1 MSDWLVHS
9 SGPWKKHKYKSR
21 SGSPGNYSYVYPKTA
36 SEGVV
41 DAYEKKKRDDYND
54 SAANNAASQR
64 IAAQQAGKKWQAKQN
79 ENYFHKNLRTGLKVL
94 DSLNTKNNSIDR
106 VAHKKAAKKAR
117 TRTIGARV
125 ADYAQNNAASQRIA
139 VQQAGKEWQEKQ
151 AKKHK
156 EAARDKELHSGLNA
170 EQKKRGNDAAS
181 KARKESEKRKNDSK
195 IYSEAREATKKAMKK
210 AARKEAVTNAV
221 RSLTKIGEYKTRKK
235 YKKSGHSSSS
245 SKKSIKKTY
254 DLTPWYKKHSDGRH
268 HY

>member
-21 SGSPGNYSYVYPKTA
+21 SGNPGNYSYVYPKTA
-36 SEGVV
+36 SDGVV
-41 DAYEKKKRDDYND
+41 DAYEKKKRDDYNNN
-54 SAANNAASQR
+54 AANNAASQR
-64 IAAQQAGKKWQAKQN
+64 LAAQQAGKKWQAKQN
-79 ENYFHKNLRTGLKVL
+79 ENDFHKNLRTGLKVL
-94 DSLNTKNNSIDR
+94 DSLNTKDNSIYRVEHKRARKKNLTRGVGER
-106 VAHKKAAKKAR
+106 VASLN
-117 TRTIGARV
+117 
-125 ADYAQNNAASQRIA
+125 QNNAASQRIA
-139 VQQAGKEWQEKQ
+139 AQQAGKEWQEQQ
-151 AKKHK
+151 AKKRK

-181 KARKESEKRKNDSK
+181 KARKDSEKRKNDSK
-195 IYSEAREATKKAMKK
+195 VYSEAREATKKAMKK

-254 DLTPWYKKHSDGRH
+254 DLTPWYKKRSDGNH
-268 HY
+268 HF

>member
-1 MSDWLVHS
+1 MSNWLVHS

-41 DAYEKKKRDDYND
+41 DAYEKQKRDNYND
-54 SAANNAASQR
+54 NATNNAASQR

-79 ENYFHKNLRTGLKVL
+79 ENDFHRNLRTGLSIL
-94 DSLNTKNNSIDR
+94 DSVNKKNHGASK
-106 VAHKKAAKKAR
+106 VAHKRAR
-117 TRTIGARV
+117 TKNFRRENGELIA
-125 ADYAQNNAASQRIA
+125 YAAQRNAASQRIA
-139 VQQAGKEWQEKQ
+139 AQQAGKEWQEKQ
-151 AKKHK
+151 AKKRK

-181 KARKESEKRKNDSK
+181 KARKDSEKRKSDSK

-254 DLTPWYKKHSDGRH
+254 DLTPWYKKNSNGRH
-268 HY
+268 HF

>member
-54 SAANNAASQR
+54 NAANNAASQR
-64 IAAQQAGKKWQAKQN
+64 LAAQQAGKKWQAKQN
-79 ENYFHKNLRTGLKVL
+79 ENDFHKNLRTGLTVL
-94 DSLNTKNNSIDR
+94 DSLNKKENGMRRVAQKNNRRHNFQREVGER
-106 VAHKKAAKKAR
+106 VASLN
-117 TRTIGARV
+117 
-125 ADYAQNNAASQRIA
+125 QNNAASQRLA
-139 VQQAGKEWQEKQ
+139 AQQAGKEWQEKQ
-151 AKKHK
+151 AKKRK

-195 IYSEAREATKKAMKK
+195 IHSEAREATKKAMRK

>member
-54 SAANNAASQR
+54 NAASNAASQR
-64 IAAQQAGKKWQAKQN
+64 LAAQQAGKKWQAKQN
-79 ENYFHKNLRTGLKVL
+79 ENDFHKNLRTGLKVL
-94 DSLNTKNNSIDR
+94 DSLNTKDNSIHR
-106 VAHKKAAKKAR
+106 VAHERAVKKNHKREVGERVSKA
-117 TRTIGARV
+117 
-125 ADYAQNNAASQRIA
+125 AQNNAASQRIA
-139 VQQAGKEWQEKQ
+139 AQQAGKEWQEKQ
-151 AKKHK
+151 VKKRK
-156 EAARDKELHSGLNA
+156 EAARDKELRSALNA
-170 EQKKRGNDAAS
+170 EQKRRGNDAAS

-195 IYSEAREATKKAMKK
+195 VYSEAREATKKAMRK